1 MDVKNYEDNKHK
13 GQVLFFA
20 GIITLFKN
28 IDYAKHL
35 GLVMVILGLIIIFY
49 NRQQINNKKKQEKIN
64 EIIDNFNNKIIQ
76 FFKDNQTE
84 PIIEKPINIIKT
96 FEKKYN
102 INQSNNININNINII
117 ITYDINYDKI
127 TLFLDIYMF
136 VINMKNIIDMNI
148 EINYVHN
155 NLLIDYYKYYNDV
168 ISYISNLN
176 DETEISIALSN
187 LIDDYNDNAKN
198 LNIIFNYNGKYII
211 KYILKELIN
220 IINENV
226 IIKFN
231 KFSALY

>member
-1 MDVKNYEDNKHK
+1 
-13 GQVLFFA
+13 
-20 GIITLFKN
+20 
-28 IDYAKHL
+28 
-35 GLVMVILGLIIIFY
+35 MVILGLIIIFY

-64 EIIDNFNNKIIQ
+64 EIIDNFNNKIIK
-76 FFKDNQTE
+76 FFEDNK
-84 PIIEKPINIIKT
+84 PIIKETKKEISIIKT
-96 FEKKYN
+96 FQKNNN
-102 INQSNNININNINII
+102 ININNINNININNINII